1 MIALG
6 FSRSATSAS
15 CGPENEVFRNSA
27 CAPSFEQATTDSTNP
42 RWLRAMIAT
51 LSPSLTPS
59 SASAWASEFVRCWI
73 SRNVSWPSSSM
84 SATSSG

>member
-1 MIALG
+1 MIAFG
-6 FSRSATSAS
+6 FSRSATSVS
-15 CGPENEVFRNSA
+15 CGPENDVLRNSA
-27 CAPSFEQATTDSTNP
+27 CAPSFEHATTASTKP

-59 SASAWASEFVRCWI
+59 SASAWASAFVRCWI
-73 SRNVSWPSSSM
+73 SRNVSWPSSSI